1 MKFIRSGEN
10 LNLTFSWRERFV
22 LFFRG
27 KIVMDPKGAK
37 TFVNLFGIIS
47 TDVLTRQPEEL
58 KNQLNTLDDK
68 IETK

>member
-1 MKFIRSGEN
+1 
-10 LNLTFSWRERFV
+10 
-22 LFFRG
+22 
-27 KIVMDPKGAK
+27 MDPKGAK

-58 KNQLNTLDDK
+58 KDQLNTLDDK